1 MLSVRYDVFSR
12 LLHNVLAVAPPLRIA
27 WQRYDMGFKTF
38 PIPAKNRN
46 WNLTFDKP
54 NLILISSYYQETVA
68 PKSFGDYSFF
78 CHAMFP

>member
-1 MLSVRYDVFSR
+1 
-12 LLHNVLAVAPPLRIA
+12 
-27 WQRYDMGFKTF
+27 MGFKTF
-38 PIPAKNRN
+38 PTPAKNRN
-46 WNLTFDKP
+46 WNLAFDKP

>member
-12 LLHNVLAVAPPLRIA
+12 LFHNVLAVASPSKKA

-46 WNLTFDKP
+46 WNLAFDKP

>member
-46 WNLTFDKP
+46 WNLAFDKP
-54 NLILISSYYQETVA
+54 NLILISS
-68 PKSFGDYSFF
+68 
-78 CHAMFP
+78 

>member
-1 MLSVRYDVFSR
+1 
-12 LLHNVLAVAPPLRIA
+12 
-27 WQRYDMGFKTF
+27 MGFKTF
-38 PIPAKNRN
+38 PIPAENRN